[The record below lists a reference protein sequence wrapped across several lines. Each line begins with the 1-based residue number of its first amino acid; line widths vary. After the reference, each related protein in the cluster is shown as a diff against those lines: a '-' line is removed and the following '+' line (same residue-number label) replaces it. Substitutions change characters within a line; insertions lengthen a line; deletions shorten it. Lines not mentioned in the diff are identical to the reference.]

1 MSKPFRASRALVT
14 GASSGLGEAF
24 ARALAKR
31 GCDLVLVA
39 RRQDR
44 LDALADQLEVKYGI
58 SCTRVA
64 FDLSV
69 DGAGSRLRDLVEG
82 DIDLLINNAGFA
94 TQGPFLDGDAKDFAR
109 VLAVDIGAVV
119 DLCHAFL
126 PEMVRRRH
134 GAIMNICSTTA
145 YQPVPSLAVYAASK
159 SFVLSFSQ
167 SLWYEAKQ
175 HGVKVFSFAPGP
187 THTEF
192 FDVIGETATVVG
204 RLQTAD
210 QVAPAGLRTLDR
222 RQPPPSVVSGLGN
235 SLSAALARLVP
246 RRLLLPALA
255 RSMRPLKE
263 SSMSSHRG
271 RGSLNNP

>member
-1 MSKPFRASRALVT
+1 MVKPFRASRALVT
-14 GASSGLGEAF
+14 GASSGIGEAF
-24 ARALAKR
+24 AQALAKR

-44 LDALADQLEVKYGI
+44 LDTLADQLEAKYGVACARI
-58 SCTRVA
+58 A

-69 DGAGSRLRDLVEG
+69 ESPGSRLRQLVDG

-94 TQGPFLDGDAKDFAR
+94 IQGPFLDGDARDYAR

-119 DLCHAFL
+119 DICHSFL
-126 PEMVRRRH
+126 PTMIQRRH

-145 YQPVPSLAVYAASK
+145 YQPVPTLAVYAASK

-167 SLWYEAKQ
+167 SLWYEAKP
-175 HGVKVFSFAPGP
+175 HGVTVFSFAPGP

-192 FDVIGETATVVG
+192 FDVIGGTATVVG

-210 QVAPAGLRTLDR
+210 QVAAAGLRALDR
-222 RQPPPSVVSGLGN
+222 RHTPPSTVSGAGN
-235 SLSAALARLVP
+235 TASAALARLVP
-246 RRLLLPALA
+246 RRVLMPALA
-255 RSMRPLKE
+255 RSLRPLQRRDDPI
-263 SSMSSHRG
+263 H
-271 RGSLNNP
+271 

>member
-1 MSKPFRASRALVT
+1 MRNRYRASRALVT
-14 GASSGLGEAF
+14 GASSGIGTAF
-24 ARALAKR
+24 ATALAAR

-44 LDALADQLEVKYGI
+44 LDALADQLEAKYGI
-58 SCTRVA
+58 SCTRIA
-64 FDLSV
+64 FDLS
-69 DGAGSRLRDLVEG
+69 GAAPGSRLRELVDGE
-82 DIDLLINNAGFA
+82 IDLLINNAGFA
-94 TQGPFLDGDAKDFAR
+94 TQGPFLEGDAKDFAR
-109 VLAVDIGAVV
+109 VLAVDVGAVV

-134 GAIMNICSTTA
+134 GAIVNVSSTTA

-187 THTEF
+187 TRTEF

-204 RLQTAD
+204 RLQSAD
-210 QVAPAGLRTLDR
+210 EVAAAGLRALDR
-222 RQPPPSVVSGLGN
+222 RRTPPSVVSGVGN
-235 SLSAALARLVP
+235 SISAALARLIP

-255 RSMRPLKE
+255 RSLRPLDT
-263 SSMSSHRG
+263 
-271 RGSLNNP
+271 

>member
-1 MSKPFRASRALVT
+1 MGDQYRASRALIT
-14 GASSGLGEAF
+14 GASSGIGEAF
-24 ARALAKR
+24 ANALAAR

-44 LDALADQLEVKYGI
+44 LDTLADRLEAEHGI
-58 SCTRVA
+58 SCTRIA

-69 DGAGSRLRDLVEG
+69 ARPGSRLRELVEG

-94 TQGPFLDGDAKDFAR
+94 TQGPFIEGDADDFAR
-109 VLAVDIGAVV
+109 LLAVNIGAVV

-126 PEMVRRRH
+126 PEMARRRS
-134 GAIMNICSTTA
+134 GAIINVSSTTA
-145 YQPVPSLAVYAASK
+145 FQPVPTLAVYAASK

-175 HGVKVFSFAPGP
+175 HGVKVFSLAPGP

-192 FDVIGETATVVG
+192 FDVVGETATVVG

-210 QVAPAGLRTLDR
+210 QVAAAGLKALDR
-222 RQPPPSVVSGLGN
+222 RWTAPSTVSGFIN
-235 SLSAALARLVP
+235 SITAALATVIP

-255 RSMRPLKE
+255 RSLHPLK
-263 SSMSSHRG
+263 R
-271 RGSLNNP
+271 